1 MFQAKVATDSDKTY
15 EFCVYDCDIATGYGV
30 DAILFL
36 LLGQVILT
44 VDTKCFRWG
53 HCLDPGAFH
62 LILSWW
68 TFVSGGILAGR
79 VGPQRTPHPLPDHVL
94 RRQPAVRDASQERL
108 RRLRPLLR
116 LTLPVLLRVL
126 RRADA
131 RLRCVTL
138 LSD

>member
-1 MFQAKVATDSDKTY
+1 AKVATDSDKTY

-62 LILSWW
+62 LILSCVFAA
-68 TFVSGGILAGR
+68 FVLFSA
-79 VGPQRTPHPLPDHVL
+79 
-94 RRQPAVRDASQERL
+94 
-108 RRLRPLLR
+108 
-116 LTLPVLLRVL
+116 
-126 RRADA
+126 
-131 RLRCVTL
+131 L
-138 LSD
+138 LSLSYYVSFAEPTQDSGASPYSPID